1 MFKVDEP
8 VVIALVNKGCGQK
21 TGYDSAEP
29 TDMLIF

>member
-1 MFKVDEP
+1 MDES
-8 VVIALVNKGCGQK
+8 VFIAIVNKENGQR